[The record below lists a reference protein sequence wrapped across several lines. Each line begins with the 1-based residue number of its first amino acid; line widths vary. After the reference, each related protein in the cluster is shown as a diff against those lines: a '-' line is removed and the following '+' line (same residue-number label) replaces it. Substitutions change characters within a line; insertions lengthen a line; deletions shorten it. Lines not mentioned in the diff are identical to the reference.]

1 MATATATFITVE
13 GLKAES
19 FKLLSGHSIPAV
31 GLGTWQSGSKAF
43 QSVKTAV
50 IEAGYRHIDA
60 AQDYGVQ
67 EEVGMG
73 LKVAMQSG
81 VERKVLFITSKIWC
95 TDLTPDRVRPA
106 LLKSLSELQLDYL
119 DLYMIHWPFHLKD
132 GAHVPP
138 RADEILEFD
147 MECVWREMEKL
158 VRDNLVRDIGICNY
172 TLKKLDKLL
181 SFATIK
187 PSVCQMEMHPGWR
200 NDKML
205 EACKKHGIHVTAY
218 SPLGSGKRGLIHD
231 ERVETIAKKV
241 NRTPAQV
248 LMNWA
253 LQRGTSAIPKS
264 TIDERIKQNIQVFG
278 WKLPQEDFLTLN
290 SFPDQKRVLDGE
302 NLFVNKS
309 EGPIRSVA
317 DVWDHED

>member
-1 MATATATFITVE
+1 MAIATFTTVE
-13 GLKAES
+13 GLKDES

-31 GLGTWQSGSKAF
+31 GLGTWQSASKAF
-43 QSVKTAV
+43 QSVKTAIV
-50 IEAGYRHIDA
+50 EAGYRHIDA
-60 AQDYGVQ
+60 AQEYGVQ
-67 EEVGMG
+67 EE
-73 LKVAMQSG
+73 
-81 VERKVLFITSKIWC
+81 
-95 TDLTPDRVRPA
+95 
-106 LLKSLSELQLDYL
+106 
-119 DLYMIHWPFHLKD
+119 IHWPFHLKD

-138 RADEILEFD
+138 RADEVLEFD
-147 MECVWREMEKL
+147 MEGVWREMEKL

-172 TLKKLDKLL
+172 TNKKLDKLL

-205 EACKKHGIHVTAY
+205 EACKKNGIHVTAH
-218 SPLGSGKRGLIHD
+218 SPLGSGKRDLIRD
-231 ERVETIAKKV
+231 ERVQTIATKL

-264 TIDERIKQNIQVFG
+264 TNEERIKQNIQVFG
-278 WKLPQEDFLTLN
+278 WDLPQEHFLILNTL
-290 SFPDQKRVLDGE
+290 PDQKRVLDGE
-302 NLFVNKS
+302 NLLVNKS

-317 DVWDHED
+317 DIWDHED

>member
-1 MATATATFITVE
+1 MAKATFTTVE

-31 GLGTWQSGSKAF
+31 GLGTRQSASKAF
-43 QSVKTAV
+43 QSVKTAIV
-50 IEAGYRHIDA
+50 EAGYRHIDA
-60 AQDYGVQ
+60 AQEYGVQ

-81 VERKVLFITSKIWC
+81 VERTALFITSKIWC
-95 TDLTPDRVRPA
+95 TDLTPDR
-106 LLKSLSELQLDYL
+106 
-119 DLYMIHWPFHLKD
+119 IHWPFHLKD

-138 RADEILEFD
+138 RADEVLEFD
-147 MECVWREMEKL
+147 MEGVWREMEKL

-172 TLKKLDKLL
+172 TNKKLDKLL

-205 EACKKHGIHVTAY
+205 EACKKNGIHVTAY
-218 SPLGSGKRGLIHD
+218 SPLGSGKRDLIHD
-231 ERVETIAKKV
+231 ERVQRIAKKL

-264 TIDERIKQNIQVFG
+264 TNEERIKQNIQVFG
-278 WKLPQEDFLTLN
+278 WDLPQEHFLILNTL
-290 SFPDQKRVLDGE
+290 PDQKRVLDGE
-302 NLFVNKS
+302 NLLVNKS

-317 DVWDHED
+317 DIWDHED